1 MPRDVADLLKTTAD
15 WFGNRGIP
23 SGRLDAE
30 LLLGHVLQ
38 MERLQL
44 YTSFD
49 RPLDSKELDAFRA
62 LVRRRGSDREP
73 VAYILG
79 NKEFYSRDFAVDGRV
94 LIPRPDTE
102 VLVDLVLERIDADA
116 EGVVVDYGTGSGAIA
131 VTLAAERE
139 ALRVLALDLSADA
152 LAAAKANAATHG
164 VDGRI
169 GFVRSDGLERLPD
182 RFVGQVAALVSNPP
196 YVPLEDRS
204 TLAPEIM
211 KHEPHAALF
220 PGEDPLLHYRRIA
233 TEGLRWLA
241 PEGFAAVEV
250 GYGQADD
257 VVAIFEDAGW
267 ADVVVRSDLARV
279 DRVVSASAP

>member
-139 ALRVLALDLSADA
+139 ARADNDRRHA
-152 LAAAKANAATHG
+152 G
-164 VDGRI
+164 M
-169 GFVRSDGLERLPD
+169 LE
-182 RFVGQVAALVSNPP
+182 
-196 YVPLEDRS
+196 
-204 TLAPEIM
+204 
-211 KHEPHAALF
+211 
-220 PGEDPLLHYRRIA
+220 
-233 TEGLRWLA
+233 
-241 PEGFAAVEV
+241 
-250 GYGQADD
+250 
-257 VVAIFEDAGW
+257 
-267 ADVVVRSDLARV
+267 
-279 DRVVSASAP
+279 